1 MISQSRFTA
10 EVMITQ
16 VVIPGD
22 EQMLMGPFGEAHEMY
37 HETTARLIAGL

>member
-1 MISQSRFTA
+1 MISQSRLTA

-22 EQMLMGPFGEAHEMY
+22 ERMLMEPFGEAYEIY
-37 HETTARLIAGL
+37 RVTTARLIASL